1 MKHGPFKSDRGAERC
16 DDFSVLIR
24 KYGSQ
29 VEFEFAS
36 FNEPDDWRHMRTQP
50 RRQFLRLESIVTY
63 I

>member
-1 MKHGPFKSDRGAERC
+1 MKPAPLESTRGAERC

-29 VEFEFAS
+29 VEFELAL

-50 RRQFLRLESIVTY
+50 RRYSCGLSVL
-63 I
+63 